1 MKLILYPL
9 LILIFVGAF
18 YMIVSNNNANFS
30 SYYNNAF
37 EASGNQTLSGTT
49 STLTQQPANVSFN
62 LDMTTGLI
70 ILIISMVIIGTVAG
84 VRVLGSGLS
93 NFAVQLLYK
102 SAVYYGLWG
111 MFSIFSITAF
121 ISIPTFG
128 VFFWFILTLIYTLG
142 FFQTLNGGGGGEDD

>member
-18 YMIVSNNNANFS
+18 WMLVANNTLNYS
-30 SYYNNAF
+30 TYYNNAF

-49 STLTQQPANVSFN
+49 STLTQQNTNVAFGI
-62 LDMTTGLI
+62 DMTTGLV
-70 ILIISMVIIGTVAG
+70 ILIVSMVIIGTVAG

-93 NFAVQLLYK
+93 NFAVVLIYK
-102 SAVYYGLWG
+102 SAVYWGLWG
-111 MFSIFSITAF
+111 MFSAFSITAF
-121 ISIPTFG
+121 MSIPTFG
-128 VFFWFILTLIYTLG
+128 VFIWFLLTLIYTLG